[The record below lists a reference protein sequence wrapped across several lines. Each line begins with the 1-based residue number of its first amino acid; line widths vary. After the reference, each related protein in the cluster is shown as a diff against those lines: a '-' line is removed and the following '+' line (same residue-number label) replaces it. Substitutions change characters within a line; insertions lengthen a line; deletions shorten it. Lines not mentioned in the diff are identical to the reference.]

1 MSSAIAQSTY
11 FVMICFFSVTV
22 HSVLKIYVSE

>member
-1 MSSAIAQSTY
+1 MSSTISQSTY
-11 FVMICFFSVTV
+11 FVNMFLSVTV